1 MTKAA
6 GWLAGLT
13 AASLL
18 LLPRPGA
25 ARYEHARALG
35 TRCSTCHTT
44 HHPGADNLNAA
55 GRYFQTNRTLAGW
68 KPGASRRAKGA
79 LAPPALFA
87 RSCASCHGANGEGT
101 AQALPL
107 SPARQART
115 APEIEAVI
123 RKGIAGTAMT
133 GVGAVL
139 SAEQIRALA
148 AHVLSL
154 RASQGS

>member
-1 MTKAA
+1 MTRVAA
-6 GWLAGLT
+6 WG
-13 AASLL
+13 AALL
-18 LLPRPGA
+18 LALPRPVA

-55 GRYFQTNRTLAGW
+55 GRYFLANRTLAGW
-68 KPGASRRAKGA
+68 KPGASPRAQGA
-79 LAPPALFA
+79 LAAPALFA
-87 RSCASCHGANGEGT
+87 RSCAPCHGAGGEGT

-115 APEIEAVI
+115 AAEIEAVI
-123 RKGIAGTAMT
+123 QKGIAGTTMT
-133 GVGAVL
+133 GFGAVL
-139 SAEQIRALA
+139 RAEQIRALA
-148 AHVLSL
+148 AHVQSL